1 MDHGGSTKQ
10 GQHHAF
16 GSEWRLAAGH
26 IGAKQ
31 GDGRPGEVAVG
42 NGIGWTVGP
51 VELREGVQLNWASRG
66 TVPATPQFIRRSAK
80 IVSATAR
87 LAVTRSAWSWDFAG
101 SCSAGMVSAH
111 AHRAV
116 GDAIAAGQRALDPA
130 LLAGLRERCDQ
141 AVHWGEIAQPAP
153 RLGRRQEPPRLRAR
167 PPPQAKADQVCLFTR
182 NFPVPWARKRQR
194 AGHQGPK
201 RHQAVCGCWH
211 APDTLSRYYRVRTY
225 LVSIRDHGIPPID
238 AIHAALT
245 GRPWLP
251 IPVSA

>member
-31 GDGRPGEVAVG
+31 GDGSPGEVAVG

-116 GDAIAAGQRALDPA
+116 GDAIAAGQPALDPA

-141 AVHWGEIAQPAP
+141 AVHWGEIASRHRDWDDAKNHPGYVLA
-153 RLGRRQEPPRLRAR
+153 RRRK
-167 PPPQAKADQVCLFTR
+167 AKAEQVWLVTR
-182 NFPVPWARKRQR
+182 HFAVPWARKRQR